1 MDKEILWLIT
11 ARAGSKSIKNK
22 NIKLLNGIPLI
33 EYRIKS
39 ALSISKKEN
48 VWVSTDSEE
57 YASIA
62 RKAGATVPFIRPR
75 KLANDTATSNDVVLH
90 AMDCAE
96 KLGLNFSYIGL
107 LQPTSPFV
115 YSSDLLSALIQLR
128 ENDTAYS
135 IVSVKE
141 SRPNTFSIQDD
152 SEFLDTLSKRFKK
165 KKLVGRQQFTKQITP
180 SGGFYISKWHKF
192 RLEKTFYTKK
202 TLAYLMT
209 DECSLD
215 IDEPIDWDLAEFFIK
230 NKVVNTDKI
239 IINETKSNDKY

>member
-22 NIKLLNGIPLI
+22 NIKLLNDIPLI

-48 VWVSTDSEE
+48 VWVSTDSKE

-62 RKAGATVPFIRPR
+62 RKAGATVPFIRPK

-90 AMDCAE
+90 AMDYAE
-96 KLGLNFSYIGL
+96 KLGLNFSYIAL

-141 SRPNTFSIQDD
+141 ARPNTFSIQDD

-180 SGGFYISKWHKF
+180 SGGFYISKWHQF

-215 IDEPIDWDLAEFFIK
+215 IDEPTDWDLAEFFIK

-239 IINETKSNDKY
+239 IINETESNDKY